1 MEESTDRE
9 EEEEEFTVYLVALA
23 YPGSCSELRKFPSND
38 IDYLRKCLVNHCGI
52 KEENIKVLQ
61 DVFVKGSKQQFDSII
76 MDQLFHMTMNAK
88 EGEKLIFYM
97 SGHGYYDTERD
108 GISIFAGFEV
118 DGAPCFILDSDLK
131 HFLEGEGVH
140 INLFFDI
147 CHSGQIVAD
156 AIQQYPKTDDR
167 SKSNCDS
174 HKSHPLGTVF
184 TACHS
189 RKGLAYAIFM
199 QELGLKLSV
208 FTWALVQVF
217 TEFGT
222 NIKPLKLV
230 EQIYFHA
237 KTKQNQIATQMKVG
251 MEQVDLQ
258 PGLFCCDCQL
268 EFNILSTLSPMDT
281 LQPQMGNS
289 T

>member
-268 EFNILSTLSPMDT
+268 EFNIL
-281 LQPQMGNS
+281 
-289 T
+289 